1 MKLSKLIRELSV
13 ARDKIKDDPEIIIRK
28 LPIDTDFSGSIVDI
42 LVDDKQVKIIV
53 LF

>member
-13 ARDKIKDDPEIIIRK
+13 ARDKIKSDPEILIRK
-28 LPIDTDFSGSIVDI
+28 LPIDLGFSGSVVDVLI
-42 LVDDKQVKIIV
+42 DNEQVKIIV

>member
-13 ARDKIKDDPEIIIRK
+13 ARDKIKTDPEVVIRK
-28 LPIDTDFSGSIVDI
+28 LPIDLGFSGSVVDV
-42 LVDDKQVKIIV
+42 LVSDEQIKIIV